1 MSPTLLAAVKW
12 WRRLLDVAAALLLAA
27 VTGITF
33 ARVLGRY
40 VFGAGLPWSEEL
52 VRLLFVWLIM
62 IGAARTSHLQID
74 IVTNTF
80 SERAR
85 HIFGVVVA
93 MISIVLLAF
102 LIWNDLPLIELTSG
116 DYYTA
121 LGVSLSYLYY
131 SVVIGGAFW
140 IASIVIALFVP
151 EEAEDQSA
159 P

>member
-1 MSPTLLAAVKW
+1 MNPTLLTAVKW
-12 WRRLLDVAAALLLAA
+12 WRRLLDIAAALLLAA

-52 VRLLFVWLIM
+52 VRLLFVWLILL
-62 IGAARTSHLQID
+62 GAARTSHLQID
-74 IVTNTF
+74 VLLNNFTDRT
-80 SERAR
+80 RR
-85 HIFGVVVA
+85 IFGVAVA
-93 MISIVLLAF
+93 MISIVLLAV

-131 SVVIGGAFW
+131 SVVVGGAFW

-159 P
+159 S